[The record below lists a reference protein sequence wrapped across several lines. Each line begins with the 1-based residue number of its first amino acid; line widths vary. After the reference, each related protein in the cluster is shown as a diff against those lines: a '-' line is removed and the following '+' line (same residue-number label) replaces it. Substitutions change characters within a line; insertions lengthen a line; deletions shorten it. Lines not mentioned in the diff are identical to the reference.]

1 MWFRDPQ
8 GLAVSSLRG
17 LIRNSLATIAPG
29 QIKNVD
35 WGWGRPERHAGLGG
49 NGRCKYRYIIEIRK
63 IFLAGS
69 ERFGSLDWGKMV
81 AGCGGIKASLET
93 SEGGIGAV
101 MGRGCFAQVT
111 PRFFIESDGRVLLKL
126 KMRFAQAQGI
136 STALIAGR

>member
-1 MWFRDPQ
+1 M
-8 GLAVSSLRG
+8 
-17 LIRNSLATIAPG
+17 
-29 QIKNVD
+29 
-35 WGWGRPERHAGLGG
+35 
-49 NGRCKYRYIIEIRK
+49 
-63 IFLAGS
+63 AGS
-69 ERFGSLDWGKMV
+69 GRIGSLDWGKMV

-93 SEGGIGAV
+93 SEGGMGAV